1 MFKQVFTSALIAG
14 LAAGALAAL
23 LQLTFVVPLLMEGEL
38 YEFSD
43 RVHFRDGQ
51 IGSPRLAPQI
61 WGELPRHFGTFGSN
75 LVTYTGFALIMVA
88 AFLLAQKFGKRIDA
102 RTGMIWGL
110 AGFLAVNL
118 APAFGLPPELPGTAS
133 AGLIARQTWWLFA
146 ALGTVSGVALLGF
159 GRNLG
164 TALLGTVAIAAPQL
178 VGAPHLDAY
187 YGVAP
192 PELATLYAV
201 RSIGV
206 AAVAWVA
213 MGWLAGFLW
222 EKSEG

>member
-1 MFKQVFTSALIAG
+1 MFKQVFTSALFAG
-14 LAAGALAAL
+14 LAAGTLAAL

-38 YEFSD
+38 YEFGD
-43 RVHFRDGQ
+43 RVHFADGR
-51 IGSPRLAPQI
+51 IESPSGSPEI
-61 WGELPRHFGTFGSN
+61 WGELTRHFGTFASN

-88 AFLLAQKFGKRIDA
+88 AFVVARRFGKKPDA
-102 RTGMIWGL
+102 RTGMIWGIV
-110 AGFLAVNL
+110 GFLGVNL

-133 AGLIARQTWWLFA
+133 ADIIARQVWWLFA
-146 ALGTVSGVALLGF
+146 ALGTVSGIALLGF

-164 TALLGTVAIAAPQL
+164 TALLGTVLIAAPHL
-178 VGAPHLDAY
+178 VGAPHLDTY

-206 AAVAWVA
+206 AAAAWVA

-222 EKSEG
+222 NKAEA